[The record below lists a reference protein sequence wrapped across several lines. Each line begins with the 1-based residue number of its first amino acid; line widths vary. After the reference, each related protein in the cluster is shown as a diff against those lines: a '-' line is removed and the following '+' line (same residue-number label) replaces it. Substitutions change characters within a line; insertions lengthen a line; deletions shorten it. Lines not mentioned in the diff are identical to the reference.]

1 MAPASE
7 IVCLVCEAAPRKGG
21 SKRCAACRQ
30 LVARARN
37 SGSKRRARIRPPEAD
52 RAIGESVALHRR
64 LYPEQGFGYACVY
77 TQIPLAVDKAH
88 CRRGDYLSFD
98 HAVPNSAGKA
108 VLCSRIVNDLK
119 GWMTDVEFI
128 QFVRD
133 VLDPLAARTIH
144 GLTQEQ
150 TREFLTALIHVMK
163 SHDAAPPEAR
173 QTLKQLS
180 STIIYERE
188 SATIAA
194 PPLRQEVR

>member
-1 MAPASE
+1 MAPDLNLLCQ
-7 IVCLVCEAAPRKGG
+7 VCDAVPRSTG
-21 SKRCAACRQ
+21 SKRCLACRH

-37 SGSKRRARIRPPEAD
+37 SGSKRRARIRPAEAD
-52 RAIGESVALHRR
+52 RAIGESVTLHRR
-64 LYPEQGFGYACVY
+64 LYPELGFGYACVY
-77 TQIPLAVDKAH
+77 TQIPLASDKIH

-98 HAVPNSAGKA
+98 HVVPNSAGKA

-128 QFVRD
+128 QFVRH

-163 SHDAAPPEAR
+163 NHDAAPPKAR

-180 STIIYERE
+180 STIFYERE
-188 SATIAA
+188 TATVVAR
-194 PPLRQEVR
+194 P